1 MYVLITKDFKH
12 ILRNIN
18 NAPLVNGKREFILFH
33 TQFYKQKYPVI
44 AKANVCMCMLKGN
57 KNSFICV
64 FYHVCMQVYMFPFCK
79 LHVLH
84 NFKYLLHTLQQ
95 NININNNN
103 KKILLFTYVYTIYV
117 CKCYTY

>member
-1 MYVLITKDFKH
+1 MYVLITNDYKH

-44 AKANVCMCMLKGN
+44 AKANANVCMCMLKGN

-64 FYHVCMQVYMFPFCK
+64 FYHVCMQVDVFSCIFCK

-95 NININNNN
+95 NINNNNNN
-103 KKILLFTYVYTIYV
+103 KKF
-117 CKCYTY
+117 